1 MVAPKQNAKG
11 GIFMPTKSFLK
22 NVIIKD
28 KIPGM
33 QLVTALET
41 ASQKHPKEIHLK
53 EAYEDV
59 HGDKTRSILEKKV
72 HRSRLMY

>member
-1 MVAPKQNAKG
+1 
-11 GIFMPTKSFLK
+11 MPTKSFLK

-33 QLVTALET
+33 QIVTALET
-41 ASQKHPKEIHLK
+41 AFQKHPKEIHLK

-59 HGDKTRSILEKKV
+59 HGDKKRSILEKQV
-72 HRSRLMY
+72 HKSRLMY

>member
-1 MVAPKQNAKG
+1 
-11 GIFMPTKSFLK
+11 MPTKSFLK

-59 HGDKTRSILEKKV
+59 HGDKMRSILEK
-72 HRSRLMY
+72 

>member
-1 MVAPKQNAKG
+1 
-11 GIFMPTKSFLK
+11 MPTKSFLK

-33 QLVTALET
+33 KLVTALET

-53 EAYEDV
+53 EAYKDV
-59 HGDKTRSILEKKV
+59 HGDKMRSIMEK
-72 HRSRLMY
+72 